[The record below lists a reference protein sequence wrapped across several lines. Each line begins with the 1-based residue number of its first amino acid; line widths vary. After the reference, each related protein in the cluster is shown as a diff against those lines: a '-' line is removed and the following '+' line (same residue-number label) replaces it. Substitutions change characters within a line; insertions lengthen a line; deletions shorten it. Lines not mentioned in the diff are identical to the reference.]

1 MIKFYCQT
9 VLVWMMIL
17 YCLCCIFEDAINK
30 NGYMDNI
37 EEHSNI
43 EKFTRF
49 LMISAI
55 PFVRL
60 LFVFTIFSMVVY
72 PKDVLIEK
80 LEELKNHE

>member
-17 YCLCCIFEDAINK
+17 YCLCCVFEDAINK

-43 EKFTRF
+43 EEFTEF
-49 LMISAI
+49 LKVSAI
-55 PFVRL
+55 PLVRL
-60 LFVFTIFSMVVY
+60 FFAFTIFLMATY
-72 PKDVLIEK
+72 PKDVLLEK
-80 LEELKNHE
+80 LEELKKHE